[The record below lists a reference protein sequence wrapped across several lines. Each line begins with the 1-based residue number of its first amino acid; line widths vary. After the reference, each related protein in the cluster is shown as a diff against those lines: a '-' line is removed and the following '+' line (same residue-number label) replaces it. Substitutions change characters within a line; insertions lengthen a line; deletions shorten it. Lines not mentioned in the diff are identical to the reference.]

1 MKKQPFANFCLAGIS
16 ITEYGLQIPSP
27 FASLEITN
35 SEITSMTAWTLN
47 CVVGG
52 DSSKKINVSAFEAL
66 LYSAAQSA
74 NSYPN
79 SSGIPVSF
87 VFGWLDEY
95 GNVSE
100 YTSYQGFTLQF
111 TVSTNGLYM
120 NYKLKGYAALSVQ
133 SSMPVLRIPAV
144 SGFVQPSAVVEAL
157 AISTKATSYYQLDI
171 DHCDAPTLVNHGA
184 LTTSFNKYVRGSFSA
199 EDDYDNFP
207 GLLPLS
213 KSYSSSRDAGGL
225 KYGYKSLSQVLN
237 NASITPVSD
246 FLKQSNTDT
255 TPQCASFSYWVNEPT
270 MTKPGTI
277 HYKSNAAL
285 QSSQSLKVLEY
296 GTSNTNILSLQGSY
310 NGIAYNMSNMNF
322 SQIGFTVDGSGN
334 TIAQGAEVVNSWS
347 SSLADTFQ
355 SVNIINDINAL
366 ATQFSG
372 DFVITIPGSIKIY
385 NLAQPVSLLVMT
397 GGTLSPITGIYNV
410 ITVSHMISNTF
421 ITTLKLQRLIMSSAN
436 QVASSQGILV
446 GGSTQYADSSFIRTK
461 NIVTPYK
468 VEFGEMYPNFEHMTI
483 AI

>member
-1 MKKQPFANFCLAGIS
+1 MKKQPFCNFNLSGVS
-16 ITEYGLQIPSP
+16 LTEFGLKIPSP
-27 FASLEITN
+27 FSSLDITN

-47 CVVGG
+47 CTVGG
-52 DSSKKINVSAFEAL
+52 DASKKINSAAFEAL

-95 GNVSE
+95 GNVAE
-100 YTSYQGFTLQF
+100 FTSYQGFTLKF

-120 NYKLKGYAALSVQ
+120 TYKITGYASLSIQ

-144 SGFVQPSAVVEAL
+144 SGFVQPSAVAEAL
-157 AISTKATSYYQLDI
+157 AKSVKATSYYQLDI
-171 DHCDAPTLVNHGA
+171 DHNDAPTLINHGA
-184 LTTSFNKYVRGSFSA
+184 LTTSFNKYVRGNFSA
-199 EDDYDNFP
+199 EDDYEDFP

-213 KSYSSSRDAGGL
+213 KSYSSSRDAAGL
-225 KYGYKSLSQVLN
+225 KNGYKSLSQVMN
-237 NASITPVSD
+237 NASVTPITD
-246 FLKQSNTDT
+246 FLKKSNTDT
-255 TPQCASFSYWVNEPT
+255 APQCASFSYWVDETT
-270 MTKPGTI
+270 MTKPGII
-277 HYKSNAAL
+277 HYKSNAGL

-310 NGIAYNMSNMNF
+310 NGVAYNMSNMNF
-322 SQIGFTVDGSGN
+322 SQVGFTVDGSGN
-334 TIAQGAEVVNSWS
+334 TIAQDTQVVNSWS

-372 DFVITIPGSIKIY
+372 DFTIQIPGTIKTY

-410 ITVSHMISNTF
+410 ITVSHTISNTF

-436 QVASSQGILV
+436 QVASSQGILIA
-446 GGSTQYADSSFIRTK
+446 GSANYADDYYTRR
-461 NIVTPYK
+461 
-468 VEFGEMYPNFEHMTI
+468 I
-483 AI
+483 AIYIIGI